1 MIDNL
6 HFVKDLGY
14 QSQEALE
21 AGDLHAFAEL
31 MNVHWEHKKQRCGEH
46 EQRRHRRLVRP
57 GAWRTARSA
66 AS

>member
-21 AGDLHAFAEL
+21 AGI
-31 MNVHWEHKKQRCGEH
+31 
-46 EQRRHRRLVRP
+46 
-57 GAWRTARSA
+57 WRS
-66 AS
+66 SPS